1 MANIESLKRSITQ
14 MPYNEAIMVIREC
27 RDSRRIAK
35 VMAKKKGN
43 KKASRVIDPFNAVKT
58 MAGVM
63 TDEQKAEL
71 KRKLMEE

>member
-14 MPYNEAIMVIREC
+14 MPYNEALNVIRQC

-43 KKASRVIDPFNAVKT
+43 KKASRNNDPFNADKT

-63 TDEQKAEL
+63 NL
-71 KRKLMEE
+71 